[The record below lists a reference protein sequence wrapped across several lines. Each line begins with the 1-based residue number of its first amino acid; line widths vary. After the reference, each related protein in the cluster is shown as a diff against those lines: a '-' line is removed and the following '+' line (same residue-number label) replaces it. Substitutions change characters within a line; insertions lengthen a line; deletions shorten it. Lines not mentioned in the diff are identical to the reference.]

1 MFDYSKYEVLRFLL
15 SNVRFWLEEYNAD
28 GYRFD
33 GVTSMLYTHH
43 GAGYGFTGNYN
54 EYFNDF
60 LDFDAV
66 SYLSI
71 ACLIAKKIYPQV
83 ILIAEDVSGFP
94 SLCRPY

>member
-1 MFDYSKYEVLRFLL
+1 
-15 SNVRFWLEEYNAD
+15 
-28 GYRFD
+28 
-33 GVTSMLYTHH
+33 MLYTHH

-66 SYLSI
+66 SYLTI
-71 ACLIAKKIYPQV
+71 ACMVAKKVYPEA

-94 SLCRPY
+94 SLCRPYEDGGVGFNYRLAMAVPDMWIKLLK